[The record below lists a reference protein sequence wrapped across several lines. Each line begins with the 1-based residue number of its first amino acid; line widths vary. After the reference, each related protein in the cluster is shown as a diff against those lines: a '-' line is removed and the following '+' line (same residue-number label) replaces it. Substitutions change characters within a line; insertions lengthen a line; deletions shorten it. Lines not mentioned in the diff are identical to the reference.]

1 MVKIQRKSLFFLAV
15 KIEWCNFALGNIVFG
30 HRILGEDTIR
40 LSGDLDNQIQ
50 GRRTEKHKA
59 YKVMNLLKKNYMKK
73 KILMMA
79 MAIISATT
87 LFTSCGDDDEPELVG
102 YNGKFV
108 LTEELKEGNETS
120 PAMEWL
126 TSHIDS
132 LNKVYA
138 SLGTDL
144 NEAESKTR
152 EANTDLSLLLRAF
165 NQYIATHDAGENMFY
180 TSYRFMVNKEYPE
193 TSEEIRFLYEGGNP
207 RVVTDTTIIVNATE
221 SFKVTDSLKK
231 TVYLII
237 KELENTKS
245 IESLDGFRVVK
256 NDTKEFFTTQAF
268 SDIKAKTTENILGNA
283 THEFVL
289 TYTIGIEDKV
299 MIDNFYVIVPIKVTK
314 DDKTESIIDYVVN
327 IEIK

>member
-1 MVKIQRKSLFFLAV
+1 MAV

-87 LFTSCGDDDEPELVG
+87 LFTSCGDDNEPELVG

-108 LTEELKEGNETS
+108 LTEEYRIGVEPN
-120 PAMEWL
+120 PAIDWI

-132 LNKVYA
+132 LNEVYA

-207 RVVTDTTIIVNATE
+207 RVVTDTTTIEATKSFNVSDTLQKDVFFTIKNIQDAKNIAPAGNGRIV
-221 SFKVTDSLKK
+221 K
-231 TVYLII
+231 T
-237 KELENTKS
+237 NTK
-245 IESLDGFRVVK
+245 EYFQT
-256 NDTKEFFTTQAF
+256 NAF
-268 SDIKAKTTENILGNA
+268 QNIRLGSV
-283 THEFVL
+283 THFSGEVEHEFSFTYVL
-289 TYTIGIEDKV
+289 NKDNKE
-299 MIDNFYVIVPIKVTK
+299 MIDNFYLIIPIKVTMNDDTEK
-314 DDKTESIIDYVVN
+314 DIDLIVN
-327 IEIK
+327 INIE